1 MWIVPI
7 TGLTSVLLYFY
18 LHLHNPKTPVVE
30 GLKAIDW
37 SGSALVGGAT
47 LMTLLGLE
55 FGGVVHPWNSPIV
68 ICLIVFGIVVAVLF
82 FVVERNFARYPIMP
96 LRLFKRRSNIAA
108 FAVCFCH
115 GYVFIAGIYYLPLYF
130 QSVLGATP
138 LMSGVY
144 LLPFAV
150 SLSLVSAGAG
160 VYIKKTGKY
169 LPPIYFGLIV
179 MTLGFGLFIDLPRR
193 TTWSKII
200 IYEMIAGIGCG
211 PNFQSPLIAL
221 QNGIAKRDIAAA
233 TAAFGFVRNL
243 STAISVVIGGVV
255 FQNRMQL
262 QSASLVSSL
271 GAEDAAAL
279 SGGSAGTSVELVNSL
294 PQAQREIARDAY
306 ANSLRIM
313 WIMYVAFGF
322 LGLLASLFV
331 RNSELSKEHELTKT
345 GLAEEEAK
353 RLEEAER
360 KKAKA
365 AERKGSGGKEKGLK
379 TEV

>member
-1 MWIVPI
+1 M
-7 TGLTSVLLYFY
+7 L
-18 LHLHNPKTPVVE
+18 
-30 GLKAIDW
+30 
-37 SGSALVGGAT
+37 
-47 LMTLLGLE
+47 LLGLE
-55 FGGVVHPWNSPIV
+55 FGGVVHPWKSAIV
-68 ICLIVFGIVVAVLF
+68 ICLIIFGIIVGAAF
-82 FVVERNFARYPIMP
+82 FIVERNFAKYPIMP
-96 LRLFKRRSNIAA
+96 LRLFKRTSNIAA
-108 FAVCFCH
+108 FGVCFCH

-160 VYIKKTGKY
+160 VFIKKTGKY
-169 LPPIYFGLIV
+169 LPPIYFGMIV
-179 MTLGFGLFIDLPRR
+179 MTLGFGLFIDLPGT
-193 TTWSKII
+193 TTWGKLIV
-200 IYEMIAGIGCG
+200 YEIIAGIGCG

-233 TAAFGFVRNL
+233 TATFGFVRNL

-255 FQNRMQL
+255 FQNQMQL
-262 QSASLVSSL
+262 KSTDLISSL

-294 PQAQREIARDAY
+294 QDPQRQIARDAY
-306 ANSLRIM
+306 RSSLRVM
-313 WIMYVAFGF
+313 WIMYVAFGA
-322 LGLLASLFV
+322 LGLLASLFIKTSV
-331 RNSELSKEHELTKT
+331 LSKEHELTKT

-360 KKAKA
+360 RKAKA
-365 AERKGSGGKEKGLK
+365 AGRKGSKEKGVK
-379 TEV
+379 EEA

>member
-1 MWIVPI
+1 M
-7 TGLTSVLLYFY
+7 L
-18 LHLHNPKTPVVE
+18 
-30 GLKAIDW
+30 
-37 SGSALVGGAT
+37 
-47 LMTLLGLE
+47 LLGLE
-55 FGGVVHPWNSPIV
+55 FGGVVHPWGSATV
-68 ICLIVFGIVVAVLF
+68 ICLIVFGIVVAAAF
-82 FVVERNFARYPIMP
+82 FVVERNFAKYPIMP
-96 LRLFKRRSNIAA
+96 LRLFKSPSNIAA
-108 FAVCFCH
+108 FSVCFCH

-150 SLSLVSAGAG
+150 SLSLVSAASG

-179 MTLGFGLFIDLPRR
+179 MTLGFGLLIDLPGDKV
-193 TTWSKII
+193 WAKII

-233 TAAFGFVRNL
+233 TATFGFVRNL

-262 QSASLVSSL
+262 QSSSLVGSL
-271 GAEDAAAL
+271 GPEEAAAL

-294 PQAQREIARDAY
+294 QDPQRQIARDAY
-306 ANSLRIM
+306 RSSLRVM
-313 WIMYVAFGF
+313 WIMYVAFGA
-322 LGLLASLFV
+322 LGILASLFIKTSV
-331 RNSELSKEHELTKT
+331 LSKEHELTKT

-353 RLEEAER
+353 RVEEAER
-360 KKAKA
+360 RKAKA
-365 AERKGSGGKEKGLK
+365 AGRKASAGKEKGVK
-379 TEV
+379 EEA